1 MLSILVR
8 VIVLVVSLMV
18 YSASGTHMA
27 HKGKG
32 ENAMETARL
41 IINCLII
48 WRHACCH
55 CLVNEQDSLDHESG
69 IL

>member
-1 MLSILVR
+1 
-8 VIVLVVSLMV
+8 MV